1 VEPDPEVSPEVARVI
16 VARADAVPGVG
27 GARVHHPRWAGAF
40 LEIVFRLADHIPW
53 ADHQAA
59 IRWAFRSLQAAG
71 HCPYVLMDALAGI
84 DTAGSIRDAFAP
96 GSPAA
101 AALDSRCDDHDA
113 RQRVIDRNR
122 TKPAALASDAA

>member
-1 VEPDPEVSPEVARVI
+1 
-16 VARADAVPGVG
+16 
-27 GARVHHPRWAGAF
+27 
-40 LEIVFRLADHIPW
+40 
-53 ADHQAA
+53 
-59 IRWAFRSLQAAG
+59 
-71 HCPYVLMDALAGI
+71 MDALAGI

-101 AALDSRCDDHDA
+101 AALDSRCDDDEA